1 MNLVLTGSTS
11 GIGWETLLALL
22 PQFDRIF
29 LPVRNIPKAEK
40 LIQSLAEKEKIV
52 LIPMDLSVIAEVKK
66 GAQILLS
73 QIDEIHVLI
82 NNAGGMYPG
91 GKRSEEGVDLSFAT
105 NHLGHFLLVQELLP
119 ALIKGKARVIQV
131 SSEAHRIAQ
140 HPGKDFSLK
149 KSSNTLSAY
158 ALVKLYNILFT
169 RELVKNYSSEG
180 LTSYA
185 LHPGAVRTAFGSEAS
200 SWAKGLITFT
210 KLFFISPKAGAATS
224 IFLATAPEKSLKN
237 GGYYKQKK
245 ISSPSTLALDAQLGK
260 TLWDF
265 SVKEVGRVLG
275 NANLEKKEENDE
287 IL

>member
-40 LIQSLAEKEKIV
+40 LIQSLAEKEKII
-52 LIPMDLSVIAEVKK
+52 LIPMDLSVMAEVKK
-66 GAQILLS
+66 GADILLS
-73 QIDEIHVLI
+73 QTDEIHVLI

-91 GKRSEEGVDLSFAT
+91 GKRSVEGVDMSFAT

-140 HPGKDFSLK
+140 HPGKDFPLK
-149 KSSNTLSAY
+149 KSSNTVSAY
-158 ALVKLYNILFT
+158 ASVKLYNILFT
-169 RELVKNYSSEG
+169 RELVKNYSNEG

-200 SWAKGLITFT
+200 AWAKGLIALT

-245 ISSPSTLALDAQLGK
+245 LSSPSTLALDAQLGK
-260 TLWDF
+260 ALWDF
-265 SVKEVGRVLG
+265 SRQEVTRIGSLDKRG
-275 NANLEKKEENDE
+275 ENPE

>member
-200 SWAKGLITFT
+200 SWAKGLIAFT

-275 NANLEKKEENDE
+275 NANPEKKEENDE

>member
-40 LIQSLAEKEKIV
+40 LIQSLAEKGKIV
-52 LIPMDLSVIAEVKK
+52 LIPMDLSLMAEVKK
-66 GAQILLS
+66 GAEILLS
-73 QIDEIHVLI
+73 KTAEIHVLI

-140 HPGKDFSLK
+140 NPSKDFSLK
-149 KSSNTLSAY
+149 KSSNTVSAY
-158 ALVKLYNILFT
+158 AIVKLYNILFT
-169 RELVKNYSSEG
+169 KQLVNNYSSEG

-200 SWAKGLITFT
+200 TWAKGLIAFT

-224 IFLATAPEKSLKN
+224 IFLATAAKESLKN
-237 GGYYKQKK
+237 GGYYKTTKLS
-245 ISSPSTLALDAQLGK
+245 IPSTLARDGQLGK
-260 TLWDF
+260 ALWNF
-265 SVKEVGRVLG
+265 SVKEIGRVLG
-275 NANLEKKEENDE
+275 NANPDKKEENDE

>member
-22 PQFDRIF
+22 PHFDRIF
-29 LPVRNIPKAEK
+29 LPVRNQPKAEK
-40 LIQSLAEKEKIV
+40 LIQSLQGKEKIV
-52 LIPMDLSVIAEVKK
+52 LIPMDLSLMAEVKK
-66 GAQILLS
+66 GAASLIS
-73 QIDEIHVLI
+73 QCDEIHVLI

-91 GKRSEEGVDLSFAT
+91 GKRSEEGIDLSFAT

-140 HPGKDFSLK
+140 NPSKDFSLK
-149 KSSNTLSAY
+149 KSSNTVSAY
-158 ALVKLYNILFT
+158 AIVKLYNILFT
-169 RELVKNYSSEG
+169 KELVNNYSSEG

-200 SWAKGLITFT
+200 TWAKGLIAFT

-224 IFLATAPEKSLKN
+224 IFLATTPNESLKN
-237 GGYYKQKK
+237 GGYYKNQKLS
-245 ISSPSTLALDAQLGK
+245 IPSTLALDGQLGK
-260 TLWDF
+260 ALWDF
-265 SVKEVGRVLG
+265 SAKELGRVLG
-275 NANLEKKEENDE
+275 NANPDKKEENDE

>member
-91 GKRSEEGVDLSFAT
+91 GKRSEEGVDLSFTT

-119 ALIKGKARVIQV
+119 TLIKGKARVIQV

-200 SWAKGLITFT
+200 SWAKGLIAFT

-275 NANLEKKEENDE
+275 NANPEKKEENDE

>member
-73 QIDEIHVLI
+73 QTDEIHVLI

-200 SWAKGLITFT
+200 SWAKGLIAFT

>member
-22 PQFDRIF
+22 PQFDRVF
-29 LPVRNIPKAEK
+29 LPVRNIPKAEQ

-52 LIPMDLSVIAEVKK
+52 LIPMDLSLMAEVKK
-66 GAQILLS
+66 GAEIILS
-73 QIDEIHVLI
+73 QTDEIH
-82 NNAGGMYPG
+82 G
-91 GKRSEEGVDLSFAT
+91 GKRSKEGIDLSFAT

-131 SSEAHRIAQ
+131 SSEAHRIAL

-149 KSSNTLSAY
+149 KSSNTVAAY
-158 ALVKLYNILFT
+158 ALVKLYNVLFT
-169 RELVKNYSSEG
+169 KELVNKFASEG

-200 SWAKGLITFT
+200 TWAKGLIAFS

-237 GGYYKQKK
+237 GSYYKDKK
-245 ISSPSTLALDAQLGK
+245 LSNTSTLAKDTKLAQA
-260 TLWDF
+260 LWNF
-265 SVKEVGRVLG
+265 SVEERDRVLG
-275 NANLEKKEENDE
+275 NASPDKQVENDG

>member
-22 PQFDRIF
+22 PQFDRVF
-29 LPVRNIPKAEK
+29 LPVRNIPKAEQ

-52 LIPMDLSVIAEVKK
+52 LIPMDLSLMAEIKK
-66 GAQILLS
+66 GAEIILS
-73 QIDEIHVLI
+73 QTNEIQVLI

-91 GKRSEEGVDLSFAT
+91 GKRSKEGVDLSFAT

-131 SSEAHRIAQ
+131 SSEAHRIAI

-149 KSSNTLSAY
+149 KSSNTVAAY
-158 ALVKLYNILFT
+158 ALVKLYNVLFT
-169 RELVKNYSSEG
+169 KELINKFASEG

-200 SWAKGLITFT
+200 TWAKGLIAFT
-210 KLFFISPKAGAATS
+210 KLFFISPKAGAASS

-237 GGYYKQKK
+237 GSYYKDKK
-245 ISSPSTLALDAQLGK
+245 LSNTSTLAKDAKLAQA
-260 TLWDF
+260 LWNF
-265 SVKEVGRVLG
+265 SVEEIDRVLG
-275 NANLEKKEENDE
+275 NASPDKQEENDG